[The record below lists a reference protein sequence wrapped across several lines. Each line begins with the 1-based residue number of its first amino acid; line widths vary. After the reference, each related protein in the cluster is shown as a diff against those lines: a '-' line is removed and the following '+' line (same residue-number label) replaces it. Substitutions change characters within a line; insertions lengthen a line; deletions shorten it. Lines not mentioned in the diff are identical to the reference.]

1 MWLDDNDA
9 ETYVQP
15 EDYAAIEVRDDD
27 RDTPKTDAFDAALS
41 KQANVTAD
49 RGKVYG
55 HPYDDFGRAAAIK
68 AAVADC
74 PDLRIR
80 HVLEMIAV
88 KMARLTHSPDHLDS
102 FIDIA
107 GYART
112 GVMVL
117 DRQKGGVE

>member
-1 MWLDDNDA
+1 MGHVPYYGEDWNASDADMDD
-9 ETYVQP
+9 
-15 EDYAAIEVRDDD
+15 EDILTAAA
-27 RDTPKTDAFDAALS
+27 PNTDAFDAALS

-49 RGKVYG
+49 RGKIYG